1 MKAPNAKE
9 KEKNLLKESIFRG
22 TTTTINGLQTGWAFD
37 RTGTE
42 LMGMVIHDKSV
53 TFQAMTHAVHSL
65 EKKEKNKTTR
75 GSIKWLT
82 QKRSELDAL
91 VLVAR

>member
-53 TFQAMTHAVHSL
+53 RFQATTRAVHSL
-65 EKKEKNKTTR
+65 EKKEKKQNNLGQYKMT
-75 GSIKWLT
+75 
-82 QKRSELDAL
+82 ELDAL